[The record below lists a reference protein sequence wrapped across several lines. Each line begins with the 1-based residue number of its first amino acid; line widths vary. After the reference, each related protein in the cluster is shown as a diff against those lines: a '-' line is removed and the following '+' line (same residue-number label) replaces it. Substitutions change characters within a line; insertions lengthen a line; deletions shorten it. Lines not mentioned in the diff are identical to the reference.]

1 MQVSSYEY
9 FYSRDDLE
17 KELSGITVATGDD
30 TQVKVA
36 VEGRNIMVLNGGD
49 ADIRLVDLNG
59 RTVAT
64 GNAATTLDASSLPS
78 NIYILRIN
86 NQSIKIALK

>member
-1 MQVSSYEY
+1 
-9 FYSRDDLE
+9 
-17 KELSGITVATGDD
+17 
-30 TQVKVA
+30 
-36 VEGRNIMVLNGGD
+36 MVLNGGD